1 MKVIWFARVGCIS
14 LALAAAIGFS
24 APASAQSAGDNER
37 VIGLMQANKISFG
50 KTNSPSVW
58 VIHAKGT
65 NLLDIKEI
73 VAVGGGTGDE
83 ATLVVF
89 ATLAEKKNLPATADF
104 MRTLLEQN
112 HKMDRVKIGLD
123 NDGDLEVRIDAMLR
137 VTDAREFQW
146 IVNQVMN
153 ASDQLYGMIQG
164 QLVK

>member
-1 MKVIWFARVGCIS
+1 
-14 LALAAAIGFS
+14 
-24 APASAQSAGDNER
+24 
-37 VIGLMQANKISFG
+37 
-50 KTNSPSVW
+50 VW

-73 VAVGGGTGDE
+73 VAVGGGTGDD